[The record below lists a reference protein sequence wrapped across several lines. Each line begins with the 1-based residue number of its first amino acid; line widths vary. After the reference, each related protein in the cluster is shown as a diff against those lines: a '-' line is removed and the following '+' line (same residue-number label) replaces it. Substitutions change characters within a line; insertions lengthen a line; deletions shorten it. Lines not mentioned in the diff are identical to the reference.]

1 MLSLE
6 QLAKIKEY
14 EERRITKMKE
24 HIHRITPTIDIFKGI
39 ETEEE
44 WEQKKEEIRRKK
56 EFEMEKRRLHYK
68 NKENIKQTNEQDD
81 KKNKEI
87 QKKVLQ
93 HRRRLQQM
101 HDERMARQPKN

>member
-1 MLSLE
+1 
-6 QLAKIKEY
+6 
-14 EERRITKMKE
+14 
-24 HIHRITPTIDIFKGI
+24 
-39 ETEEE
+39 
-44 WEQKKEEIRRKK
+44 
-56 EFEMEKRRLHYK
+56 MEKRRLHYK

-101 HDERMARQPKN
+101 HDERMARQLKN

>member
-1 MLSLE
+1 MLSVE

-44 WEQKKEEIRRKK
+44 WEQKKEEIRRK
-56 EFEMEKRRLHYK
+56 
-68 NKENIKQTNEQDD
+68 
-81 KKNKEI
+81 
-87 QKKVLQ
+87 
-93 HRRRLQQM
+93 
-101 HDERMARQPKN
+101 